1 MKGFE
6 RMKEMKI
13 ETTKYTKYT
22 KKNAIMR
29 KCISCT
35 SCISWLKNAMMLV
48 IIVLVWAANAA
59 TGTSEEFRMDL
70 SGMGPWEMRTAAASE
85 ALSYSSTWATN
96 TLADAKAV
104 VKVYPVKREKPK
116 YIAIDLSGGTAA
128 THYPIEYLDEI
139 PGGSWSD
146 EYKTSK
152 LVLRHIPAGSFI
164 LGGRNTDYPG
174 AVNTNL
180 HMVTLTKD
188 FYKGVFEVTQRQWE
202 LVMGN
207 RPSAFS
213 NETCYATRPVEN
225 GKGEAE

>member
-6 RMKEMKI
+6 RMREMKI
-13 ETTKYTKYT
+13 NHGLHILASLT
-22 KKNAIMR
+22 
-29 KCISCT
+29 
-35 SCISWLKNAMMLV
+35 LAMLGM
-48 IIVLVWAANAA
+48 VWAANAA
-59 TGTSEEFRMDL
+59 TGTSGEFRIDL

-85 ALSYSSTWATN
+85 TISYSSTWATN
-96 TLADAKAV
+96 TLDGAKAV

-164 LGGRNTDYPG
+164 MGGRNTDYPG

-180 HMVTLTKD
+180 HMVTLT
-188 FYKGVFEVTQRQWE
+188 
-202 LVMGN
+202 N
-207 RPSAFS
+207 
-213 NETCYATRPVEN
+213 
-225 GKGEAE
+225 